1 MSEEKRSF
9 IEGYIIMRKHKN
21 GVIPKRVLKDLKIR
35 VVGMTVS
42 QSGRPIGEIE
52 EAKVDSEG
60 LRVKIRLQD
69 PSALCDLHKV
79 HNEKND
85 GSF

>member
-1 MSEEKRSF
+1 MGF
-9 IEGYIIMRKHKN
+9 
-21 GVIPKRVLKDLKIR
+21 
-35 VVGMTVS
+35 
-42 QSGRPIGEIE
+42 
-52 EAKVDSEG
+52 SEG

-79 HNEKND
+79 YNEKND

>member
-1 MSEEKRSF
+1 MSEEKRLF
-9 IEGYIIMRKHKN
+9 IEGHVMIRKHKN
-21 GVIPKRVLKDLKIR
+21 EVIPKRVLKDLKIR
-35 VVGMTVS
+35 VKGMTVL

-69 PSALCDLHKV
+69 PPALCDLHKV
-79 HNEKND
+79 YNEEND